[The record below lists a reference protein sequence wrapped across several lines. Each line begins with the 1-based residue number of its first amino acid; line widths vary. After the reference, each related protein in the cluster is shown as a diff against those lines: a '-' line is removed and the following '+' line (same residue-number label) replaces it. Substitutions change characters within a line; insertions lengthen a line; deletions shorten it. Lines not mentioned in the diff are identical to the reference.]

1 MKTLDK
7 IRVLVGLVLSDRRIL
22 KRLIITIL
30 IITTLTTGY
39 TVLAADDEPVKD
51 PDPSTCPL

>member
-1 MKTLDK
+1 MKVLDK

-39 TVLAADDEPVKD
+39 TVLAADEDEGGD
-51 PDPSTCPL
+51 PNPDIYPI

>member
-22 KRLIITIL
+22 KRLIITTL

-39 TVLAADDEPVKD
+39 TVLAADEDEGGD
-51 PDPSTCPL
+51 PIPDIYPI